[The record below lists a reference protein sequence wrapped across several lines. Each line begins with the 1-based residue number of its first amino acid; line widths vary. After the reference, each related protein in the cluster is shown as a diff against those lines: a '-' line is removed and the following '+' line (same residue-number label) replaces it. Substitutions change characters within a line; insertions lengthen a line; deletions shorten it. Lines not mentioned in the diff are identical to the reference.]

1 MAKESSFDVVSTVDM
16 QEVDNAFQQAKKE
29 LAQRYD
35 LKDSGAEITLDK
47 ANKSITVAAPAD
59 FVAKQ
64 VTDVIA
70 TKLVKRGIDL
80 GAVKWG
86 DPQAAAGQSVRQ
98 TANVV
103 EGIDKDTAGKIN
115 KDIKATKLKVKARIE
130 RLARHV
136 SGGHRLLEG
145 QGLRSAASVRQLPLG
160 FAVEEKAALQAESRK
175 SVAFVTLGCAK
186 NEVDTEHMREHV
198 VCAGYALA
206 DDPEEADAIVVNT
219 CSFIQ
224 AATEE
229 SLEAVFEAADLPNV
243 ADGRAALVVAGCMPA
258 RYGAD
263 LEDELVEAGAFVPCS
278 REDDIAL
285 VLAEAIGEA
294 GNGHA
299 PLSGG
304 PSADGE
310 DAAAE
315 DSPAACA
322 PVSAY
327 VKISDGCDRF
337 CSYCTIPF
345 IRGRYRSFPLDEVR
359 AEVRKQVD
367 RGVREI
373 VLIAQDT
380 GRWGADFS
388 EPSTL
393 AALVS
398 TLAEEH
404 PDTWFRLMYIQP
416 EGLTDELLEAVASHD
431 NVCDYFDIPL
441 QHVDADI
448 LRAMNRTGSRAEFEA
463 LARRVRRRMPHA
475 ALRTTLIAG
484 FPGETDEQFED
495 LCSFVENADFDYIGV
510 FPYSREEGTRA
521 HDLPNQIDEDEKFD
535 RAQRLRDLADAVCA
549 PRVAER
555 IGRELDVLVEG
566 REEDGQLFGRAMCQA
581 PEVDG
586 VTYLKRGDV
595 GEIVRVRIEDTLLYE
610 MEGA

>member
-1 MAKESSFDVVSTVDM
+1 M
-16 QEVDNAFQQAKKE
+16 
-29 LAQRYD
+29 
-35 LKDSGAEITLDK
+35 
-47 ANKSITVAAPAD
+47 
-59 FVAKQ
+59 
-64 VTDVIA
+64 
-70 TKLVKRGIDL
+70 
-80 GAVKWG
+80 
-86 DPQAAAGQSVRQ
+86 
-98 TANVV
+98 
-103 EGIDKDTAGKIN
+103 
-115 KDIKATKLKVKARIE
+115 
-130 RLARHV
+130 
-136 SGGHRLLEG
+136 
-145 QGLRSAASVRQLPLG
+145 
-160 FAVEEKAALQAESRK
+160 EEKAALQAESRK

-186 NEVDTEHMREHV
+186 NEVDTEHMRERV

-315 DSPAACA
+315 GSPAACA

-463 LARRVRRRMPHA
+463 LADRVRRRMPHA

-484 FPGETDEQFED
+484 FPGETDERFED

-586 VTYLKRGDV
+586 VTYLERGDV